1 MSQLHSGS
9 LQGMLFSTPF
19 LFNICSKLLHLES
32 ISRAWV
38 SKAYSKPQTR
48 LARRK
53 SLCPPPFLPHR
64 EQPLWKPHFRGSRR
78 EGRLWAKRTALCF
91 SEGSPLQAAVSQINS
106 SVCKSEKK
114 KKSRVSECARP
125 AGALPQAFQRLVV
138 HFFSLAAC
146 QVPHRQVVA
155 CHHVPLG
162 AKQQG
167 FEDEAPRVKQG
178 RLLLPDP
185 NSLQEHFL
193 LREPG
198 SGIGERMGGA
208 S

>member
-114 KKSRVSECARP
+114 KKNHEFLSVPARW
-125 AGALPQAFQRLVV
+125 GLCRRLFRDSLFISFHWLPVR
-138 HFFSLAAC
+138 
-146 QVPHRQVVA
+146 
-155 CHHVPLG
+155 CHT
-162 AKQQG
+162 
-167 FEDEAPRVKQG
+167 G
-178 RLLLPDP
+178 RWWPVIMC
-185 NSLQEHFL
+185 H
-193 LREPG
+193 
-198 SGIGERMGGA
+198 
-208 S
+208 